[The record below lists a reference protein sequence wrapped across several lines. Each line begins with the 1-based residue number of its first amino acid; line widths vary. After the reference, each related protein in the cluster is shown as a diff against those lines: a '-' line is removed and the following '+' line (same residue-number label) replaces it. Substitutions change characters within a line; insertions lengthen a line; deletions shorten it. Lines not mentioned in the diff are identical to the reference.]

1 MRKKLVALLLIV
13 APVFAACRASA
24 PMVAGQGGGAATPR
38 AAVEQFLAAAR
49 AQDIRATSLI
59 WGTKDGPASVT
70 VASDKL
76 ERQVVTMHCFLRHDR
91 HVVIDETPVL
101 EGQRRFTIDLTAG
114 TITRRT
120 NLVAVP
126 ATAGG
131 WYVLSADLEPLRDI
145 CANRQ

>member
-13 APVFAACRASA
+13 APIFVACRASGPVPGA
-24 PMVAGQGGGAATPR
+24 QGGGAATPR

-59 WGTKDGPASVT
+59 WGSRVGPATVT
-70 VASDKL
+70 VDRDKI

-91 HVVIDETPVL
+91 YAIIDETPVL
-101 EGQRRFTIDLTAG
+101 EGQRRFTVDLTAG
-114 TITRRT
+114 PLTRRT
-120 NLVAVP
+120 NIVTVP
-126 ATAGG
+126 ADAGG
-131 WYVLSADLEPLRDI
+131 WYVVSTDLEPLRDI